1 LVVSPDAFRHIVPEG
16 IRMFQQLDRIM
27 NLDIGNRGVDKLYE
41 PARARNAEA
50 LCVSA
55 ARHLATLAAGE
66 CVILITG
73 SLTRPWV
80 SPNIGE
86 TDGPVGVAAL
96 ARALSYGFNAIPVVI
111 TDTSLIDPVGKTLQA
126 AGLTIVTL
134 EQAKRA
140 TSNKRFCSVAVVQGF
155 PSSDAEARKD
165 SARVLDEF
173 APKAVIS
180 VERAGMTPRG
190 TYHNMLGQDFSE
202 GRARIDYVVEKAMSR
217 SIPTVGVGDGGNEIG
232 MGAVADAVHKYIPHG
247 EILCAELATDVLLPA
262 GVSNWGCYAIQA
274 ALAVITDKPD
284 LLHTAAMERRLV
296 EAAADAGL
304 VDGNTGKC
312 EPTVDG
318 LAIDVHVGI
327 VELLMATALRAITKG
342 R

>member
-1 LVVSPDAFRHIVPEG
+1 
-16 IRMFQQLDRIM
+16 MFHLLDRIM

-41 PARARNAEA
+41 PARARNTEP
-50 LCVSA
+50 LCAAA
-55 ARHLATLAAGE
+55 ARPLTALASGE

-73 SLTRPWV
+73 SLTRSWV
-80 SPNIGE
+80 SPKIGE

-96 ARALSYGFNAIPVVI
+96 ARALSYGFNAIPVVV
-111 TDTSLIDPVGKTLQA
+111 TDTSLLDPIGATLRA
-126 AGLTIVTL
+126 AGLAVVTL
-134 EQAKRA
+134 DEAKRA

-155 PSSDAEARKD
+155 PLDDAEARAD
-165 SARVLDEF
+165 AIRMLNEF
-173 APKAVIS
+173 APKSVIS

-202 GRARIDYVVEKAMSR
+202 GRARIDYVVQQAQR
-217 SIPTVGVGDGGNEIG
+217 RGIPTVGVGDGGNEIG
-232 MGAVADAVHKYIPHG
+232 MGAVAEAVHKYIPHG
-247 EILCAELATDVLLPA
+247 EILCAQLATDVLLPA

-274 ALAVITDKPD
+274 ALAIMTGKPEV
-284 LLHTAAMERRLV
+284 LHTSALERRLV
-296 EAAADAGL
+296 EAAANAGL

-318 LAIDVHVGI
+318 LPLEVHAGI
-327 VELLMATALRAITKG
+327 VELLMATAGRAMK

>member
-1 LVVSPDAFRHIVPEG
+1 
-16 IRMFQQLDRIM
+16 MFDRLDRIM
-27 NLDIGNRGVDKLYE
+27 NLDVGNRGVEKLYE

-50 LCVSA
+50 LCAAA
-55 ARHLATLAAGE
+55 ARPLTTLATGD

-73 SLTRPWV
+73 SLTRSWV
-80 SPNIGE
+80 SPEIGE

-96 ARALSYGFNAIPVVI
+96 ARALSYGFNAIPVVVS
-111 TDTSLIDPVGKTLQA
+111 DSSLLEPISATLRA
-126 AGLTIVTL
+126 AGLATVTL

-140 TSNKRFCSVAVVQGF
+140 TGNKRFCSVAVVQGF
-155 PSSDAEARKD
+155 PLEEAEARTD
-165 SARVLDEF
+165 AVRMIDEF

-202 GRARIDYVVEKAMSR
+202 GRAKIDYVVQQAQSHA
-217 SIPTVGVGDGGNEIG
+217 IPTVGVGDGGNEIG
-232 MGAVADAVHKYIPHG
+232 MGAVAEAVHKYVPHG
-247 EILCAELATDVLLPA
+247 EILCAQLATDVLLPA

-274 ALAVITDKPD
+274 ALAILTGKAE
-284 LLHTAAMERRLV
+284 LLHTSALERRLV
-296 EAAADAGL
+296 EAAANAGL

-318 LAIDVHVGI
+318 LPLEVHAGI
-327 VELLMATALRAITKG
+327 VELLMATALRAMK

>member
-1 LVVSPDAFRHIVPEG
+1 
-16 IRMFQQLDRIM
+16 MFDRLDRIM
-27 NLDIGNRGVDKLYE
+27 NLDVGNRGVEKLYE

-50 LCVSA
+50 LCAAA
-55 ARHLATLAAGE
+55 ARRLTTLATGD

-73 SLTRPWV
+73 SLTRSWV
-80 SPNIGE
+80 SPEIGE

-96 ARALSYGFNAIPVVI
+96 ARALSYGFNAIPVVVS
-111 TDTSLIDPVGKTLQA
+111 DSSLLEPISATLRA
-126 AGLTIVTL
+126 AGLATVTL

-140 TSNKRFCSVAVVQGF
+140 TGNKRFCSVAVVQGF
-155 PSSDAEARKD
+155 PLDEAEARTD
-165 SARVLDEF
+165 AVRMVDEF

-202 GRARIDYVVEKAMSR
+202 GRAKIDYVVQQAQSHA
-217 SIPTVGVGDGGNEIG
+217 IPTVGVGDGGNEIG
-232 MGAVADAVHKYIPHG
+232 MGAVAEAVHKYVPHG
-247 EILCAELATDVLLPA
+247 EILCARLATDVLLPA

-274 ALAVITDKPD
+274 ALAILTGKAE
-284 LLHTAAMERRLV
+284 LLHTSALERRLV
-296 EAAADAGL
+296 EAAANAGL

-318 LAIDVHVGI
+318 LPLEVHAGI
-327 VELLMATALRAITKG
+327 VELLMATALRAMK